1 MVAWVGKN
9 EAENYPRKRK
19 EDDAKRTTT
28 DRAKNTLAARW
39 MRRQRKEGRKEG
51 GKREI
56 ICLHTKQFHLCVS
69 QSVALRTSSLLA
81 VPRFHFFI
89 VIRV

>member
-51 GKREI
+51 REKLFACI
-56 ICLHTKQFHLCVS
+56 PSNFTCVS
-69 QSVALRTSSLLA
+69 VSPL
-81 VPRFHFFI
+81 H
-89 VIRV
+89 